1 MTARISA
8 LAVLVLGCAATPPRA
23 SPPADPMTPPI
34 SRPADT
40 TPTDPLTL
48 ELAAQGYRVA
58 FTTDGGEPSLRFTG
72 GQLRGYA
79 LTGRTADAAAL
90 ELRFGDALER
100 RPFLAEGPDVA
111 PGVAVRIIPL
121 HADGDRE
128 WFSVIE
134 SPPASADPSVAAPPW
149 RVRLFERSGGRGKL
163 LASHDSYAHR
173 DSKQTR
179 SLYEQNG
186 EVVIVGFGGSLYAVT
201 RGSLL
206 VLDGP
211 GADAARFMETSD
223 PDCPPNKRCYML
235 PAEIDVKR
243 FIGYAPSGRNLV
255 MAGEG
260 RILRRD
266 TATGATIGF
275 GYNNFFYAALVE
287 EDAVVLAHAGEPPFV
302 KRWSPATPRPPSP
315 SPPHA
320 PGRPLTAVVEQT
332 GDGQLLVEGPIYVQ
346 LARTTDGTL
355 YGVTREGSLDRI
367 ADGRATPVV
376 HLPPGHKVVSVAAAD
391 TLAFVVASDTTPPVH
406 AIVIPK
412 H

>member
-1 MTARISA
+1 MTVRISA
-8 LAVLVLGCAATPPRA
+8 LAVLVLGCAATPPRP
-23 SPPADPMTPPI
+23 SPPADPMTPPT
-34 SRPADT
+34 RPADT

-90 ELRFGDALER
+90 ELRFGEKLER
-100 RPFLAEGPDVA
+100 RPFLAEGLA
-111 PGVAVRIIPL
+111 IALGVSVHIIAL
-121 HADGDRE
+121 HADGERE

-163 LASHDSYAHR
+163 LASHDSYAHMDR
-173 DSKQTR
+173 KQTR

-186 EVVIVGFGGSLYAVT
+186 EVVIVGFGGSLYAVA

-243 FIGYAPSGRNLV
+243 FIGEAPSGRSLV

-260 RILRRD
+260 DILRRD

-275 GYNNFFYAALVE
+275 GYNNFFYTGLVE

-302 KRWSPATPRPPSP
+302 KRWSPAAQTRP

-320 PGRPLTAVVEQT
+320 VGRPTPVQVQPGVE
-332 GDGQLLVEGPIYVQ
+332 QLLVEGPIYVQ

-367 ADGRATPVV
+367 ADGRANPVV
-376 HLPPGHKVVSVAAAD
+376 RLPPGHRVVSVAAAD

-406 AIVIPK
+406 AIVIPNRG
-412 H
+412 